1 MADRPQIDNA
11 PGITWRPLTRGRWM
25 ARWRCRADIAAS
37 GFKPKSF
44 WLWDGVELT
53 PHAITYIQEVC
64 ARLQNEMLTFGRG
77 GIERVGHYD
86 GTIAGL
92 VACYQTDKD
101 SPYKKLQPRSRESY
115 NHYCKRLEKDI
126 TEPLSELRGRSFLR
140 LHSQWSAEGKFTMAH
155 HLITM
160 MRSLVNF
167 GTVYLEEAECERLAG
182 VLHSMK
188 FKGGKPREAH
198 LSGDQVIK
206 IRERAH
212 EAGWPSIAL
221 GQAFQFEC
229 LLRQKDVVGEWI
241 GLNEPAL
248 STVMS
253 GGMKWVKGM
262 RWEEIDQNLVLH
274 HMTSKRQK
282 MLDVPLSKAPMV
294 MQEFDRQ
301 FPHFK
306 TQGRAALPA
315 SGPIIVSE
323 RTQVPWTDD
332 EYRRQWRII
341 ATACGVPKGVRNMD
355 SRAGGITEATEAG
368 AELEHVKHAATH
380 GDIAMTQR
388 YSRGAA
394 DKIAKVMDLRAA
406 HRNKP
411 GNKD

>member
-1 MADRPQIDNA
+1 MTNKPEIDNA

-53 PHAITYIQEVC
+53 PSAIIYIQEVC

-77 GIERVGHYD
+77 GIERVGKYD

-115 NHYCKRLEKDI
+115 DHYCKRLEQDI
-126 TEPLSELRGRSFLR
+126 IEPLSELRARNFLR
-140 LHSQWSAEGKFTMAH
+140 LHGRWSTDGKFTMAH

-160 MRSLVNF
+160 LRILVNF
-167 GTVYLEEAECERLAG
+167 GTVYLEEPACERLAG
-182 VLHSMK
+182 VLHTMK

-198 LSGDQVIK
+198 LNLEQVIA
-206 IRERAH
+206 IRHKAH
-212 EAGWPSIAL
+212 EDGKSSIAL
-221 GQAFQFEC
+221 GQALQYEC
-229 LLRQKDVVGEWI
+229 LLRQKDVIGEWVLI
-241 GLNEPAL
+241 SEPVL
-248 STVMS
+248 SDTVS
-253 GGMKWVKGM
+253 GGMKWVKGI
-262 RWEEIDQNLVLH
+262 RWEEIDANLTLH
-274 HMTSKRQK
+274 HITSKRQK

-294 MQEFDRQ
+294 MQELDRM

-315 SGPIIVSE
+315 SGPIIISE
-323 RTQVPWTDD
+323 RTQIPWTDD

-341 ATACGVPKGVRNMD
+341 ATACGVPKNVRNMD

-368 AELEHVKHAATH
+368 AQLEHVKHAATH
-380 GDIAMTQR
+380 GNITMTER
-388 YSRGAA
+388 YSRGAS
-394 DKIAKVMDLRAA
+394 DKIAIVMDIRAA

-411 GNKD
+411 GKQD

>member
-1 MADRPQIDNA
+1 
-11 PGITWRPLTRGRWM
+11 M

-37 GFKPKSF
+37 GFKPKNF

-53 PHAITYIQEVC
+53 PQATIYIQEVC
-64 ARLQNEMLTFGRG
+64 QRLQNEMLTFDKG
-77 GIERVGHYD
+77 GIERVGYYD

-101 SPYKKLQPRSRESY
+101 SPYRKLQPRSRESY
-115 NHYCKRLEKDI
+115 DHYCKRLEKDI
-126 TEPLSELRGRSFLR
+126 TEPLKDLRGRSFLR
-140 LHSQWSAEGKFTMAH
+140 LHNQWSAGGKLTMAH

-160 MRSLVNF
+160 MRILVGF
-167 GTVYLEEAECERLAG
+167 GATYLEEPDCERLAG
-182 VLHSMK
+182 ILHNMK
-188 FKGGKPREAH
+188 FKGSKPREAH
-198 LSGDQVIK
+198 LSGEQVVK

-212 EAGWPSIAL
+212 AAGWPSIAL

-248 STVMS
+248 SHVIS

-274 HMTSKRQK
+274 HLTSKRQK

-294 MQEFDRQ
+294 LQEFDRQ

-323 RTQVPWTDD
+323 RTRIPWTDD

-406 HRNKP
+406 YRNKP